1 MASSAL
7 FDRDLDKLLEIA
19 LPFFNNPMYIADSAF
34 VCLARTKNY
43 SVKNMTVQWDE
54 ISNRGVL
61 KVAVKPSTISQLDKL
76 KKASFSYSDDRAER
90 NIAAHIERDGKR
102 VANLCII
109 ESDNKCY
116 DFHLDLAD
124 YLCKCIESVI
134 ETKYYLESSSSIV
147 YEEWLML
154 LCMGKPVRNG
164 VIVPHLNELGWNDVG
179 YFRIAIVDFIN
190 KLDSESTLSYRRR
203 ELDDIFEDS
212 ASFMLNGFM
221 VFVSHFDSREQAKQA
236 IDVRIIRY
244 VEEND
249 LLLSQSSYFSDIR
262 KAADYYEQARRI
274 MKFANTNTQHIRYEE
289 CMVDDHIESVAS
301 TGNIDCNVLPEIK
314 ELMLDDERKKTDL
327 LETLDSYMDNN
338 QSLAKCANELFIHR
352 NTLLY
357 RLNKI
362 QSQYGID
369 LDDPSMTAAI
379 ILSCKV
385 CLKMLDNKIGAD
397 RQDSE

>member
-1 MASSAL
+1 
-7 FDRDLDKLLEIA
+7 
-19 LPFFNNPMYIADSAF
+19 
-34 VCLARTKNY
+34 
-43 SVKNMTVQWDE
+43 
-54 ISNRGVL
+54 
-61 KVAVKPSTISQLDKL
+61 
-76 KKASFSYSDDRAER
+76 
-90 NIAAHIERDGKR
+90 
-102 VANLCII
+102 
-109 ESDNKCY
+109 
-116 DFHLDLAD
+116 
-124 YLCKCIESVI
+124 
-134 ETKYYLESSSSIV
+134 
-147 YEEWLML
+147 
-154 LCMGKPVRNG
+154 
-164 VIVPHLNELGWNDVG
+164 
-179 YFRIAIVDFIN
+179 
-190 KLDSESTLSYRRR
+190 
-203 ELDDIFEDS
+203 
-212 ASFMLNGFM
+212 M

-289 CMVDDHIESVAS
+289 CMVDDYIESVAP

-314 ELMLDDERKKTDL
+314 ELMLDDERRKTDL

-385 CLKMLDNKIGAD
+385 CLKMLDNKVGAD